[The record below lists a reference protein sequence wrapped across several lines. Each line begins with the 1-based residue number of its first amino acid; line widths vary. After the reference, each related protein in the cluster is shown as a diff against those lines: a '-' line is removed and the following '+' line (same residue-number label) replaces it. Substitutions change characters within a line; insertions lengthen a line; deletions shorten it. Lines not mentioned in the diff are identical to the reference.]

1 MKKAALILIA
11 ALGLSAV
18 AQAQTSTASNEET
31 LPSGVR
37 ILHLTKGTGAQPT
50 ADSNVTVNYR
60 GTLLSTGAEFDSSYK
75 RGQPA
80 SFGLRGVIP
89 CWTQSLTHVAVGGK
103 VRVLCPA
110 ATAYGA
116 RGAGGVIPPNANLVF
131 DIELLAVK

>member
-1 MKKAALILIA
+1 MKKAALIFVA
-11 ALGLSAV
+11 AMGLSAL
-18 AQAQTSTASNEET
+18 AQAQTTTSNEET

-37 ILHLTKGTGAQPT
+37 ILHTVKGTGAQPN

-80 SFGLRGVIP
+80 SFNLGRVVP
-89 CWTQSLTHVAVGGK
+89 CWTQSLQHMAVGGK
-103 VRVLCPA
+103 ARVLCPA

-116 RGAGGVIPPNANLVF
+116 RGAGGVIPPNANLIF
-131 DIELLAVK
+131 DIELLAVN

>member
-11 ALGLSAV
+11 AMGLSAV
-18 AQAQTSTASNEET
+18 AHAQTSTESNEET

-37 ILHLTKGTGAQPT
+37 ILHLTKGTGPHPT

-60 GTLLSTGAEFDSSYK
+60 GTLLATGAEFDSSYK

-80 SFGLRGVIP
+80 SFGLRGVVP
-89 CWTQSLTHVAVGGK
+89 CWTQALQRISVGGK
-103 VRVLCPA
+103 ARVLCPA

-131 DIELLAVK
+131 DIELLSVN

>member
-11 ALGLSAV
+11 ALGLSGV
-18 AQAQTSTASNEET
+18 AHAQTSTASNEEI

-37 ILHLTKGTGAQPT
+37 ILHLTKGTGAHPT
-50 ADSNVTVNYR
+50 ADSTVTVNYR
-60 GTLLSTGAEFDSSYK
+60 GTLLATGAEFDSSYK

-89 CWTQSLTHVAVGGK
+89 CWTTSLQTMAVGEK
-103 VRVLCPA
+103 ARVLCPA